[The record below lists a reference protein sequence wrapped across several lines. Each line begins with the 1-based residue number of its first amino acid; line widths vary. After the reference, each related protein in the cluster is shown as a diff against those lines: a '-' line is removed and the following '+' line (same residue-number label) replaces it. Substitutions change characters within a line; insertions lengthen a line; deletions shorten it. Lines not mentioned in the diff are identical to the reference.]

1 MPLTIGKITLFTS
14 LERNIFLLSS
24 ISIALFGISVS
35 AIDMNEGKT
44 LCKLGA
50 IFVALLSI
58 YNIFV
63 ITDKGLIELGLLEP
77 TIKKLKI
84 NSNVKIFNDVESDPS
99 KNTLLK
105 ANIIFLNLR

>member
-1 MPLTIGKITLFTS
+1 MPSVIAKVTLFTS

-63 ITDKGLIELGLLEP
+63 ANRYLNTKNNTNLLARLNRSALLY
-77 TIKKLKI
+77 TIILVLLCVVFI
-84 NSNVKIFNDVESDPS
+84 YSIVKHDFS
-99 KNTLLK
+99 
-105 ANIIFLNLR
+105 

>member
-63 ITDKGLIELGLLEP
+63 ANRYLNTKN
-77 TIKKLKI
+77 
-84 NSNVKIFNDVESDPS
+84 NSN
-99 KNTLLK
+99 LL
-105 ANIIFLNLR
+105 ARLNRSAMLYSIILVLLCVVFVYSIIKHDFAGKQ